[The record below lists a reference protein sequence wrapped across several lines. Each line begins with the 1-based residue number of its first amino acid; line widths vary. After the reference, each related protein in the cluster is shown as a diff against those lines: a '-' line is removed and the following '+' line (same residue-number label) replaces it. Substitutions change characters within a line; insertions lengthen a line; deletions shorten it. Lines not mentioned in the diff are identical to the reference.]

1 MFTHERL
8 KYNMLKS
15 VTKQAHN
22 RGAQSLGLVRI
33 IIIFQNIN
41 DTVFNLSRNY
51 EQVEML
57 VYIVMHAFKYRW
69 TTILINCNYLKMHIL

>member
-1 MFTHERL
+1 
-8 KYNMLKS
+8 MLKS

-69 TTILINCNYLKMHIL
+69 LKFRFL